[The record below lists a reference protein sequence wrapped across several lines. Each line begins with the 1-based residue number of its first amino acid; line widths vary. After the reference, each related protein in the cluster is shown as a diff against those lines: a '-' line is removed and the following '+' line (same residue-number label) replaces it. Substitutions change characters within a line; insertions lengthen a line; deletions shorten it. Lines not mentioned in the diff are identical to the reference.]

1 MEVPKGFPEV
11 EHPEGNEYT
20 RQRWELGKMLF
31 YDPILSK
38 DGKVSCAS
46 CHDPTLAFSDSE
58 KVSRGSGD
66 LLGTRNAPSLA
77 NIAYHPYFTREGGVP
92 TLEMQILVPI
102 QEHNEFNNN
111 IVLIADTLAKI
122 ETYVQM
128 AKLAYD
134 QTPNAF
140 VITRALSQFERS
152 LVSGQSQYD
161 LEFSYGIEGLM
172 TAAALRGKALFESD
186 KTSCSSCHTGFNF
199 TTYSFEN
206 NGLYKEYDDNGR
218 ERLTQNP
225 NDKGLFKVPSLRNVG
240 ITGPYM
246 HDGSLKSLEE
256 VIEHYNLG
264 GKNHINQSALTRPLN
279 LTAQEKSDL
288 VSFLHSLTDQNFITN
303 KDLAND

>member
-46 CHDPTLAFSDSE
+46 CHDSTLAFSDSE